1 MLRPDF
7 ATKRLACALEPLQV
21 VRGAA
26 RCALWRMEA
35 EARAAA
41 LEPALWS
48 LGVGATAGCRCKALE
63 CPPAGAAAQERLSKT
78 YFVLSGA

>member
-1 MLRPDF
+1 
-7 ATKRLACALEPLQV
+7 
-21 VRGAA
+21 
-26 RCALWRMEA
+26 MEA

>member
-1 MLRPDF
+1 MVL
-7 ATKRLACALEPLQV
+7 
-21 VRGAA
+21 RGAA
-26 RCALWRMEA
+26 RCPPKRMEA

-48 LGVGATAGCRCKALE
+48 FGVGATAGCRCKALE
-63 CPPAGAAAQERLSKT
+63 CPPAGAAAGFLITTVCGRWCQTRAFVQT

>member
-1 MLRPDF
+1 M
-7 ATKRLACALEPLQV
+7 PLQGAAAGFRYQQV